1 MRGIITVVLRFDCRR
16 SQKSLGILIRINK
29 LGNVREIILI
39 MFELIA
45 SLLFVTCLGIAQA
58 DHHLIA
64 AGCDTNKTCLQFGS
78 CSITN
83 SPSTPNLATI
93 YTTGDDTV
101 EFQLQYDNVNAGW
114 IAIGLST
121 TQSMPNS
128 YIFMC
133 VRPDSSSVDVQER
146 FATATARP
154 PLEESFLT
162 TVSTANEG
170 SLFNCTFTS
179 PVTRTP
185 MLNDINGYHVL
196 LAWGQYSG
204 NNIQQHAG
212 SGRCVTGN
220 RMIVTDAPG
229 AQPTAAPTDTP
240 TDTPSRCTGD
250 NTCISFSD
258 CSITTLSNSTD
269 IASYTTLSDNSVR
282 FNLEYTTDN
291 LTDWIAIGLS
301 TSPSMLDAYIFLC
314 HRDGDA
320 GVTIQ
325 ERYAIIRGYPRVT
338 TPSLLTPV
346 AYLNSRPVLN
356 CTFTSPVTRLP
367 NLNDIDGYHVLLARG
382 RFDGDIQYHGSDR
395 CFTGER
401 IRITEAVGDSGSIVI
416 PTTRVI
422 FCMVAL
428 LFASYLYV

>member
-1 MRGIITVVLRFDCRR
+1 
-16 SQKSLGILIRINK
+16 
-29 LGNVREIILI
+29 
-39 MFELIA
+39 MFKLIA

-64 AGCDTNKTCLQFGS
+64 AGCDTDKTCLQFGS
-78 CSITN
+78 CSVTT

-204 NNIQQHAG
+204 NNIQYHG

-220 RMIVTDAPG
+220 RMIVTDAIG
-229 AQPTAAPTDTP
+229 ATTP
-240 TDTPSRCTGD
+240 TTQP
-250 NTCISFSD
+250 
-258 CSITTLSNSTD
+258 
-269 IASYTTLSDNSVR
+269 
-282 FNLEYTTDN
+282 
-291 LTDWIAIGLS
+291 
-301 TSPSMLDAYIFLC
+301 
-314 HRDGDA
+314 
-320 GVTIQ
+320 
-325 ERYAIIRGYPRVT
+325 VT
-338 TPSLLTPV
+338 TSASQQTTSTGLPTTSVAPPTNNPLLD
-346 AYLNSRPVLN
+346 L
-356 CTFTSPVTRLP
+356 
-367 NLNDIDGYHVLLARG
+367 
-382 RFDGDIQYHGSDR
+382 
-395 CFTGER
+395 
-401 IRITEAVGDSGSIVI
+401 IRIVLS
-416 PTTRVI
+416 
-422 FCMVAL
+422 
-428 LFASYLYV
+428 LFAQALCFLFRLFCGNIV